1 MLLWVQFQFKM
12 TSFRVFKKFSTFLL
26 IAPILA
32 AGSAQ
37 AASGSC
43 SLLTLGDCNI
53 TLDNVQYSGFS
64 FTGITPVA
72 GDVFNLAG
80 FPNGAGTVSL
90 SFSPDR
96 LVDIPAASFS
106 YTATLLG
113 GLTFNQAQANLT
125 GSTLG
130 GGSYSTTLSAA
141 QLPTS
146 PTSAGG
152 ASAFENFN
160 AGFATQ
166 TFNQTFN
173 FDFANNPDSLTSV
186 GGSFTANAPAPATV
200 PGPVPLLGATAA
212 FAFSR
217 KLRSRIRLAA

>member
-1 MLLWVQFQFKM
+1 M
-12 TSFRVFKKFSTFLL
+12 TKFRVFKKLSTFLL
-26 IAPILA
+26 IAPVLA

-37 AASGSC
+37 AAAGSC
-43 SLLTLGDCNI
+43 SLLSLGACNI

-64 FTGITPVA
+64 FTGFTAAA

-80 FPNGAGTVSL
+80 FTSGAGTVSL

-96 LVDIPAASFS
+96 LVDIPSASFS
-106 YTATLLG
+106 YTATLLS
-113 GLTFNQAQANLT
+113 GLTFKKAQANLT

-130 GGSYSTTLSAA
+130 GGAYSTTLSSA

-146 PTSAGG
+146 PTTTG
-152 ASAFENFN
+152 AASPFEDFN
-160 AGFATQ
+160 PGFTAQ

-173 FDFANNPDSLTSV
+173 FDFSANPDSLTSV
-186 GGSFTANAPAPATV
+186 GGSFTAEAPAPAGT

-217 KLRSRIRLAA
+217 KLRSRIRLAG

>member
-1 MLLWVQFQFKM
+1 
-12 TSFRVFKKFSTFLL
+12 
-26 IAPILA
+26 
-32 AGSAQ
+32 
-37 AASGSC
+37 
-43 SLLTLGDCNI
+43 LGDCNI

-80 FPNGAGTVSL
+80 LSNGAGRVSL

-96 LVDIPAASFS
+96 LVDIPSASFS
-106 YTATLLG
+106 YTATLLS

-130 GGSYSTTLSAA
+130 GGSYSTTLSAT

-146 PTSAGG
+146 PTSNGG

-160 AGFATQ
+160 SGFATQ
-166 TFNQTFN
+166 AFTQAFN
-173 FDFANNPDSLTSV
+173 FDFTANPDSLTSV
-186 GGSFTANAPAPATV
+186 GGSFTANAPAPTPATV

>member
-1 MLLWVQFQFKM
+1 MLLWEQLQFQM
-12 TSFRVFKKFSTFLL
+12 TNFRVFKKFSALLL

-64 FTGITPVA
+64 FAGFTPVA

-80 FPNGAGTVSL
+80 FSNGAGTVSL

-96 LVDIPAASFS
+96 LVDIPTASFS
-106 YTATLLG
+106 YNATLLS

-125 GSTLG
+125 GSTAG
-130 GGSYSTTLSAA
+130 GGSYTTSLTSA

-146 PTSAGG
+146 PTSTGG
-152 ASAFENFN
+152 ASALEDFV
-160 AGFATQ
+160 AGFSNQGFTQ
-166 TFNQTFN
+166 TFSFN
-173 FDFANNPDSLTSV
+173 FAANPDSLTSV
-186 GGSFTANAPAPATV
+186 GGAFTANASAPATV

>member
-1 MLLWVQFQFKM
+1 M
-12 TSFRVFKKFSTFLL
+12 TKTRVFKKFSTLLL

-37 AASGSC
+37 AATGSC
-43 SLLTLGDCNI
+43 TLTNLAACNI
-53 TLDNVQYSGFS
+53 TLDNVQYSNFS
-64 FTGITPVA
+64 FTGFTPA
-72 GDVFNLAG
+72 PGDGDVFNLSG
-80 FPNGAGTVSL
+80 FSNGAGSVSL

-96 LVDIPAASFS
+96 IADITPNPPTPAASFS
-106 YTATLLG
+106 YTATLLS

-130 GGSYSTTLSAA
+130 GGSFSTTLSAA

-146 PTSAGG
+146 PTSIGG
-152 ASAFENFN
+152 PGALQNFN
-160 AGFATQ
+160 PGFTSQTFTQ
-166 TFNQTFN
+166 TFRY
-173 FDFANNPDSLTSV
+173 DFAASPDTLSQV
-186 GGSFTANAPAPATV
+186 GGSFNANPPAPATV

>member
-1 MLLWVQFQFKM
+1 MLICRELQFQM
-12 TSFRVFKKFSTFLL
+12 TNFRLFKKFSTLLL

-80 FPNGAGTVSL
+80 FSNGAGTVSL

-96 LVDIPAASFS
+96 LVDIPSASFS
-106 YTATLLG
+106 YTATLLS

-146 PTSAGG
+146 PTSNGG
-152 ASAFENFN
+152 AGALQVFN

-166 TFNQTFN
+166 AFTQTFN